1 LKLLKKPVHIDID
14 KRRKKRDEERD
25 ERCVVDPKRTITM
38 HGIHCH
44 GEGNLP
50 DEVKNEHEEKEE
62 EEKDRYELPSSLI
75 SGSAHDPTAENRN
88 APRSP

>member
-1 LKLLKKPVHIDID
+1 
-14 KRRKKRDEERD
+14 
-25 ERCVVDPKRTITM
+25 M